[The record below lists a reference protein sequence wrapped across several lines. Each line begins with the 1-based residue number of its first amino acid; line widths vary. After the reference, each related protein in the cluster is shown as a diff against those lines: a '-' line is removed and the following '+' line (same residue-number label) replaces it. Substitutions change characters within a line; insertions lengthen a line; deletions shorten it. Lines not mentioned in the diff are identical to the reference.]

1 MFRLTRLA
9 TSSKRIASSLIN
21 TNHVSAASYAKD
33 VKFGDEARARMLAGV
48 DILADAVAVTLGP
61 KGRNVIIEQSWG
73 SPKITKDGVTVAK
86 AVELKCKF
94 QNLGAKLVQDVA
106 NNTNEQA
113 GDGTTTA
120 TVLARA
126 IAKEGF
132 QKISQGA
139 NPIEVRRGI
148 MSAVEMVIAELKRMS
163 RPVTT
168 PEEISQVGTISANGD
183 KSIGDI
189 ISNAMKKVGKDGVI
203 TVKDGKTLNDELE
216 IIEGLKFDRG
226 YISPYFMNSNKG
238 ARCDFQDALVLIS
251 EKKISTVQ
259 ELIPALELANGQR
272 KQLLIIAEEVEG
284 EALTTLV
291 INRLKVRIFNFYKN
305 KGVLF
310 LKHQRVFRKFHTK
323 SKKF

>member
-1 MFRLTRLA
+1 MYRLTRLA
-9 TSSKRIASSLIN
+9 SSNKRAASSLISRA
-21 TNHVSAASYAKD
+21 TYAKD
-33 VKFGDEARARMLAGV
+33 VKFGDEARAKMLAGV

-86 AVELKCKF
+86 AIELKCKF

-106 NNTNEQA
+106 NQTNEQA

-148 MSAVEMVIAELKRMS
+148 MSAVELIIADLKRMS

-168 PEEISQVGTISANGD
+168 PEEISQVATISANGD

-238 ARCDFQDALVLIS
+238 ARCDFTDALG
-251 EKKISTVQ
+251 KF
-259 ELIPALELANGQR
+259 R
-272 KQLLIIAEEVEG
+272 
-284 EALTTLV
+284 
-291 INRLKVRIFNFYKN
+291 RKN
-305 KGVLF
+305 KNIHF
-310 LKHQRVFRKFHTK
+310 SKTFRIL
-323 SKKF
+323 